1 MAETCVLI
9 VGAGVAGLS
18 AANELAQ
25 AGAPVCVLEARQR
38 VGGRIFTINDS
49 VGEPVELGAEFIH
62 GKAPELWQ
70 IIKSARLPVHEVTQR
85 HRACRGSDSKLTE
98 MVGFWEGFERM
109 MEKVDRRQHDQPF
122 ATFLSRL
129 PDMPPDWKQWANDFV
144 EGFDA
149 AHTERISIQSLA
161 REEDYSSRIDGDQ
174 SFRIVTGYSQIVEW
188 LVRQLESKKVPMHCG
203 MKVERIR
210 WRAGS
215 AVIHAHDNFGR
226 ARAFNAFR
234 VIVTLPL
241 GVLKSGDVQFEP
253 EVTQKRQ
260 AIEGLEMGHVVK
272 MNLQFR
278 FRFWPERDFGF
289 IHACDEWFPTW
300 WSHEETG
307 LLTGWAGGP
316 KAERMEGMGREQ
328 VVYHALKAVADIF
341 QVPIE
346 KVTNALGRA
355 WFHDWTS
362 DPFSRGAY
370 SYIPAGMM
378 EAQQHLSW
386 PVEETLF
393 FAGEAATLDGQLG
406 TVHGA
411 IASGKR
417 AAREVLQSMTKA
429 LR

>member
-1 MAETCVLI
+1 MSETSVVV

-49 VGEPVELGAEFIH
+49 VGKPIELGAEFIH

-70 IIKSARLPVHEVTQR
+70 IIQSARLPVHEVTER
-85 HRACRGSDSKLTE
+85 HRALCGNDSRLTDME
-98 MVGFWEGFERM
+98 GFWSGFERI
-109 MEKVDRRQHDQPF
+109 MEKVDPHQCDQPF

-129 PDMPPDWKQWANDFV
+129 SDIPPDWKRWANDFV

-149 AHTERISIQSLA
+149 AHTERISIQALA
-161 REEDYSSRIDGDQ
+161 REEDYSNRIEGDQ
-174 SFRIVTGYSQIVEW
+174 SFRIATGYSQIVEW
-188 LVRQLESKKVPMHCG
+188 LARQLELKKVQVHCG
-203 MKVERIR
+203 MKVENIR
-210 WRAGS
+210 WRGGS
-215 AVIHAHDNFGR
+215 VFVHARESGGR
-226 ARAFNAFR
+226 IRTFQASRA
-234 VIVTLPL
+234 IITLPL
-241 GVLKSGDVQFEP
+241 GVLKAGDVQFEP
-253 EVTQKRQ
+253 EVMEKKQ
-260 AIEGLEMGHVVK
+260 AIQGLEMGHVVK

-278 FRFWPERDFGF
+278 SRFWPERDFGF
-289 IHACDEWFPTW
+289 IHASDEWFPTW
-300 WSHEETG
+300 WSHEENG

-316 KAERMEGMGREQ
+316 KAERMEGMDQEQ
-328 VVYHALKAVADIF
+328 IVYYALKAVAGIF
-341 QVPIE
+341 QVPIT
-346 KVTNALGRA
+346 KVTNALGRV
-355 WFHDWTS
+355 WFHDWS
-362 DPFSRGAY
+362 ADPFSRGAY

-378 EAQQHLSW
+378 EAQQHFSW

-417 AAREVLQSMTKA
+417 AAHEVLQSMTRA
-429 LR
+429 HR